1 MTEDDLLGLAYQ
13 STGRLRRFALHLCGD
28 ADVADDLVQDAILR
42 ALASRRQLRDGTR
55 ALPWLFSILRSLFL
69 TRHARAEHRRELLD
83 TDAAEPVANLEE
95 EMLSKGVGDEVATAL
110 ATLPE
115 AWRTCLLLC
124 DVEGLSYD
132 EIASVVD
139 CPGGTVRSRI
149 ARARAR
155 LMESLRDYAARGG
168 IGRGGRP

>member
-1 MTEDDLLGLAYQ
+1 
-13 STGRLRRFALHLCGD
+13 
-28 ADVADDLVQDAILR
+28 
-42 ALASRRQLRDGTR
+42 
-55 ALPWLFSILRSLFL
+55 
-69 TRHARAEHRRELLD
+69 LLD

-95 EMLSKGVGDEVATAL
+95 ELLSKGVGDEVATAL

>member
-1 MTEDDLLGLAYQ
+1 MLKALPIALLAGILPLTANEPLPRIFDATLAEEAKTAEL
-13 STGRLRRFALHLCGD
+13 STAELK
-28 ADVADDLVQDAILR
+28 AILETKSALVLDARPRGEFGIGHIPGAVNVPGKSGLPSSEYTADRR
-42 ALASRRQLRDGTR
+42 AIG
-55 ALPWLFSILRSLFL
+55 AL
-69 TRHARAEHRRELLD
+69 
-83 TDAAEPVANLEE
+83 V
-95 EMLSKGVGDEVATAL
+95 K
-110 ATLPE
+110 
-115 AWRTCLLLC
+115 
-124 DVEGLSYD
+124 GLSYD